1 MELLQEKLI
10 RLAKESEKE
19 MREMGFSSEMGHKKR
34 TYGISP
40 KATRRLGVCK
50 QKKHIEISKYVLEV
64 GTDTQIKNVIIHE
77 IIHTFDKTI
86 GHKSLWQS
94 YAREVNRYGKYKITT
109 TEDINEFFKVN
120 GTTEEQA
127 HKLCNH
133 RYEITCLNCGAV
145 YYKSRIQNST
155 IISYKH
161 NNRIHTSCG
170 GKKFKVAD
178 TKENIVLVDNGDE

>member
-1 MELLQEKLI
+1 MENINEKLQ

-19 MREMGFSSEMGHKKR
+19 LKEMGFSNKINEKKR
-34 TYGISP
+34 TYNISP
-40 KATRRLGVCK
+40 RATRRLGVCK
-50 QKKHIEISKYVLEV
+50 QKRHIEISKYVLEV

-77 IIHTFDKTI
+77 ILHTFNDTI

-94 YAREVNRYGKYKITT
+94 YAREINRFGKYKITT
-109 TEDINEFFKVN
+109 TEDIKEFFRIN

-133 RYEITCLNCGAV
+133 RYEITCLTCGAV

-155 IISYKH
+155 LISYRH

-170 GKKFKVAD
+170 GKKFKVVD
-178 TKENIVLVDNGDE
+178 TKDNLVLVNNGD